1 MVLLGYENDSKRDA
15 NFSRIIY
22 DFYPSFLERYSLI
35 LVIIMLFLLYNF
47 LLLAYANKLINS
59 ILLSFYWL
67 FEHGGT
73 SCSYF
78 RKYKTNE

>member
-35 LVIIMLFLLYNF
+35 LVIIMLFLLYNYY
-47 LLLAYANKLINS
+47 LPMQIS
-59 ILLSFYWL
+59 
-67 FEHGGT
+67 
-73 SCSYF
+73 
-78 RKYKTNE
+78 